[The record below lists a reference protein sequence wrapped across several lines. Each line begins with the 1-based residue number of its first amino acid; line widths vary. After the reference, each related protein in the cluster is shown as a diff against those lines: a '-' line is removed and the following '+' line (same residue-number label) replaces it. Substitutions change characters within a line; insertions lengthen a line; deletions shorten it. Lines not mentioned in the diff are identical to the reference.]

1 MRYIIASEVNNHY
14 YNYSSDARC
23 DQMVDVM
30 FVLDSSGSIMSA
42 NFPSIK
48 RFVTD
53 FIRSVDIGN
62 DATLVGVV
70 RFSTNSSIVIPL
82 GSTTNSASL
91 ITSVDNLTNNVG
103 GFTYTDRGIANATS
117 EFVRT
122 GRTGAN
128 RIMIVIT
135 DGQSQDESQNSRT
148 SVTEM
153 RANEA
158 ISMNITIIAIRIG
171 AEDAAVRVELNA
183 IASGPGNDNTFVVSN
198 FGALS
203 QLATNITTA
212 ACRK

>member
-1 MRYIIASEVNNHY
+1 
-14 YNYSSDARC
+14 
-23 DQMVDVM
+23 MVDVM
-30 FVLDSSGSIMSA
+30 FVLDSSGSITT

-53 FIRSVDIGN
+53 FIGSVDIGS

-70 RFSTNSSIVIPL
+70 RFSTDSSIVIPL
-82 GSTTNSASL
+82 GSTTNNASL
-91 ITSVDNLTNNVG
+91 ITSVDSLSDNVN

-117 EFVRT
+117 EFVRA
-122 GRTGAN
+122 GRQGAD

-135 DGQSQDESQNSRT
+135 DGQSQDELGNSRT
-148 SVTEM
+148 SVSEM

-158 ISMNITIIAIRIG
+158 TSMDIRIIAIRIG
-171 AEDAAVRVELNA
+171 PEDAAVRMELNA
-183 IASGPGNDNTFVVSN
+183 IASGPGNENTFIVN
-198 FGALS
+198 DFNALS